1 MLTGGPNYIMI
12 RRAIFGK
19 VHGHGVK
26 EIWLISQF
34 PAKHTGVASG
44 AKIVFAR
51 PGLAKLLG
59 CGHGVI
65 NKEIIIYI
73 ACSPQS
79 DCISLF
85 RDPSVTFWP
94 SRIRI
99 YVRDVI
105 LVVRSV
111 YRQSRK
117 KHGHFSLYVENI
129 SGYREKKRRSLKYQN
144 KMSFQISLFHRAKI
158 VVNQNEWKF
167 IQGGG
172 GGVIINS
179 SSLPSWLEN
188 YKLRENTGRTAE
200 YMQEGETK

>member
-51 PGLAKLLG
+51 PGLARLLG
-59 CGHGVI
+59 CGQDGVI
-65 NKEIIIYI
+65 NNEFNIYI

-79 DCISLF
+79 DCILLF
-85 RDPSVTFWP
+85 RDPSVTFRP
-94 SRIRI
+94 SRIII

-105 LVVRSV
+105 LVVTLV
-111 YRQSRK
+111 YKQSRQ
-117 KHGHFSLYVENI
+117 NI
-129 SGYREKKRRSLKYQN
+129 SGFREKKRRSLKYQN
-144 KMSFQISLFHRAKI
+144 KMSFQISLCHFALG
-158 VVNQNEWKF
+158 V
-167 IQGGG
+167 GGG
-172 GGVIINS
+172 D
-179 SSLPSWLEN
+179 SLQFQFARKS
-188 YKLRENTGRTAE
+188 KVT
-200 YMQEGETK
+200 TKYWANCRIHARMRNNIKNNFLFKVGWKV